1 MSIGVLLGFL
11 PWILFYI
18 LPLHTS
24 NQLKIGITALLLLT
38 IITGYKDLKR
48 KFILPWCTL
57 LFFVFI
63 FFGIV
68 IFDLKFLALYMGV
81 LVNSVLAAVALGSL
95 AIGKPFT
102 LQYARAEVSKDKWM
116 HPVFIFINR
125 VLTFAWGISFLF
137 NLGVN
142 IMQKIYPFPSLAI
155 AFLTNGSTVGALFFT
170 IWFPKWYRKRVANKQ
185 Q

>member
-24 NQLKIGITALLLLT
+24 NQLKIGITALLILT

-48 KFILPWCTL
+48 KFILPGCTL
-57 LFFVFI
+57 LFFTFI

-68 IFDLKFLALYMGV
+68 IFDLKFLALYMGI
-81 LVNSVLAAVALGSL
+81 LVNSVLTTVALGSL

-102 LQYARAEVSKDKWM
+102 LQYARTEVAKDKWQ

-142 IMQKIYPFPSLAI
+142 IIQKIYSFPNLTI
-155 AFLTNGSTVGALFFT
+155 ALLTNSSTVGALFFT
-170 IWFPKWYRKRVANKQ
+170 IWFPKWYRKRVANKHQ
-185 Q
+185 